1 MKWLGMKVNDKET
14 FQGDHL
20 GANLGTGHA
29 LTIYDQTPN
38 EANSSNNKKHLDL
51 NTKVKPETRERLWT
65 FNALTFNLRE
75 LRKFKFIEKD
85 PIEI

>member
-1 MKWLGMKVNDKET
+1 MIVMGWNDKEMKVNDKET

-38 EANSSNNKKHLDL
+38 EANSSDNRKHS
-51 NTKVKPETRERLWT
+51 RWT
-65 FNALTFNLRE
+65 QSEA
-75 LRKFKFIEKD
+75 
-85 PIEI
+85 